1 MFWCPFPYIDLVV
14 LDRRI
19 FRMGNKGWL
28 MCPVCNGK
36 TRTMIYEE
44 TTLKY
49 FPLYCPKCK
58 LERIVDVERGKIVK
72 VKDYIS
78 LG

>member
-1 MFWCPFPYIDLVV
+1 
-14 LDRRI
+14 
-19 FRMGNKGWL
+19 MGKKRWL

-44 TTLKY
+44 TILRY

-58 LERIVDVERGKIVK
+58 LERIVDVEQGKI
-72 VKDYIS
+72 IS
-78 LG
+78 VYEEQ